1 MTWVASCQ
9 VDPSANGGTC
19 PVEQRAWV
27 ELPDQ
32 AIYSPFNL
40 DVAGAVQI
48 GVAILS
54 VWAVGWAFA
63 MLARVINESDGG

>member
-1 MTWVASCQ
+1 MTWVVGCQ
-9 VDPSANGGTC
+9 VDPAANGGTC
-19 PVEQRAWV
+19 PSGNTFWV
-27 ELPDQ
+27 DVPDQ
-32 AIYSPFNL
+32 PSPFNL

>member
-1 MTWVASCQ
+1 MTWVIACQ
-9 VDPSANGGTC
+9 VDPSANGGVC
-19 PVEQRAWV
+19 PDNKTVWV
-27 ELPDQ
+27 DLPDQ
-32 AIYSPFNL
+32 PVYSPFNL

-63 MLARVINESDGG
+63 MLARVINETDGG

>member
-1 MTWVASCQ
+1 MAWVMGCE
-9 VDPSANGGTC
+9 VDPASTGGTC
-19 PVEQRAWV
+19 PNNRMVWV
-27 ELPDQ
+27 NLPDEPV
-32 AIYSPFNL
+32 YSPFNL